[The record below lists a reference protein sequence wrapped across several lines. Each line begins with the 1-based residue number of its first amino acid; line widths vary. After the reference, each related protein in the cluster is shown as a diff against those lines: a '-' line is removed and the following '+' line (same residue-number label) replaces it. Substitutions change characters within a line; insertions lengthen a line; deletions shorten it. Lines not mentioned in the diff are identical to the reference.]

1 MTVPLTSLVFPD
13 TEQMVVNHL
22 LEVLGYEASTVRPD
36 GGAFTEALPF
46 IWVNRIGGV
55 RVTRTSQGRSLH
67 DEARISLDVYATEGA
82 NTSSRVAATDAV
94 AQVRA
99 AFEQMHGTSR
109 DGGFVLRTW
118 EETGPAVRPEEPNTN
133 VTRIGLIVG
142 LRVRPV

>member
-1 MTVPLTSLVFPD
+1 MTLPLTSLVFPD
-13 TEQMVVNHL
+13 TEQMVVNQL

-36 GGAFTEALPF
+36 GDAFTEALPF
-46 IWVNRIGGV
+46 VWVNRIGGV
-55 RVTRTSQGRSLH
+55 RVTRTFQGLSLH
-67 DEARISLDVYATEGA
+67 DEARISLDVYA
-82 NTSSRVAATDAV
+82 SDRVAATDAV

-133 VTRIGLIVG
+133 ITRIGLLVG
-142 LRVRPV
+142 LRVRPI